1 MNDNKEVAQRIIDRY
16 ITILGIL
23 PVVLFSSQISN
34 LKLNSK
40 GKVTSI
46 TDDKVTLLKFINAI
60 EPFSGKYIK
69 NSVVKKFLSD
79 YDSSKEIVW
88 K

>member
-1 MNDNKEVAQRIIDRY
+1 MNDNKEIAQRIIDRY

-23 PVVLFSSQISN
+23 PVTLFASQISN

-40 GKVTSI
+40 GKVLNI
-46 TDDKVTLLKFINAI
+46 EDDKVTLLKFINAI

-69 NSVVKKFLSD
+69 NSIIKKFLSD
-79 YDSSKEIVW
+79 YDANKELV
-88 K
+88 

>member
-1 MNDNKEVAQRIIDRY
+1 MNDNKEIAQRIIDRY

-23 PVVLFSSQISN
+23 PVVLFASQISN

-40 GKVTSI
+40 GKVLSI
-46 TDDKVTLLKFINAI
+46 EDDKVTLLKFINAI

-69 NSVVKKFLSD
+69 NSIVKKFLTD
-79 YDSSKEIVW
+79 YDANKELV
-88 K
+88 